1 MTPGPNGAAEGPR
14 RLILGLGNPGDRY
27 RDTRHNVGFEVLEE
41 LARRRSVSLS
51 RLECNTLIAEHPE
64 VTLGIPQ
71 TYMNRSG
78 YAARCLVERRG
89 FEPSDVLVVFDE
101 VNLPLGTLRM
111 RTKGSP
117 GGHRGMESILQSLN
131 TDRVP
136 RLRLGIGPEDGETR
150 DLVEFVLEPFDAS
163 ERTTVREMVER
174 AADACDSWLAEG
186 AEHTMS
192 RFNN

>member
-1 MTPGPNGAAEGPR
+1 MTTVSKDAAGEPR
-14 RLILGLGNPGDRY
+14 RLILGLGNPGERY

-41 LARRRSVSLS
+41 LARRRSLSLG
-51 RLECNTLIAEHPE
+51 RLECNTLLAEAAG

-78 YAARCLVERRG
+78 YAARCLVERHG
-89 FEPSDVLVVFDE
+89 FEPSDILVVFDE
-101 VNLPLGTLRM
+101 VNLPLSTLRL
-111 RTKGSP
+111 RSHGSP

-136 RLRLGIGPEDGETR
+136 RLRLGIGPEEGDTR
-150 DLVEFVLEPFDAS
+150 DLVKFVLEPFDAS
-163 ERTTVREMVER
+163 ERQPVREMVER
-174 AADACDSWLAEG
+174 AADACESWLAHG
-186 AEHTMS
+186 AERTMN